1 MKITFIN
8 AAESHFKAK
17 MDRSALK
24 VNLLS
29 SNPVGV
35 GDHPDVFDD
44 FIDAVKEFTDAQD
57 GFNTIQNFKQQIVAS
72 QSATPVDGDDVEVP
86 LEK

>member
-1 MKITFIN
+1 MQITFIN
-8 AAESHFKAK
+8 AAESHFKAR

-35 GDHPDVFDD
+35 GEHGDVFDD

-72 QSATPVDGDDVEVP
+72 QTNELSNTEVP
-86 LEK
+86 VEE